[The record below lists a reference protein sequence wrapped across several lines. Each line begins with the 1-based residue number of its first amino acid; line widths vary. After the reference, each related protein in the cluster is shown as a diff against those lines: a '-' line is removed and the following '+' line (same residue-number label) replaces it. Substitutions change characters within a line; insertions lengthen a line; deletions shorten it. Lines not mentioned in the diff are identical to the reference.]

1 MLGCHVIR
9 DEEWKF
15 FICFKTKSYYN
26 RNSNMFTCR
35 FSVFNLLLAMTEIR
49 NNTGFW
55 LGCCWLRWQKDYN
68 SLMSHECLLR
78 FRRILRPGALSP
90 PVRSL
95 SSKRKQSCV
104 SNSCEGDLRPKLLYT
119 ESFLLWAKDEGL
131 PQRKLPQVLHCTH
144 CASYTHL
151 KVIKAFKM
159 EDYLK

>member
-1 MLGCHVIR
+1 MSSGM
-9 DEEWKF
+9 
-15 FICFKTKSYYN
+15 
-26 RNSNMFTCR
+26 RNGSFLFALKPKVNIIKILKMFTCR
-35 FSVFNLLLAMTEIR
+35 FSVFKLLLATTEIR

-131 PQRKLPQVLHCTH
+131 PQRKLPQVSHCTH